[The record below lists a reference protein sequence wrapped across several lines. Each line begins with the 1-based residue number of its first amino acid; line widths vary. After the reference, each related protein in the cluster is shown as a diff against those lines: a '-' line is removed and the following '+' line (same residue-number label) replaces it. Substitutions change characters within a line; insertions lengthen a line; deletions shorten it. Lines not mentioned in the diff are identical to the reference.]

1 MAMSAVPSDAY
12 FPLPD
17 EPPLQAV
24 EGQAPGLL
32 WYLTE
37 PTRAAVDF
45 GQFAATRQLLRAAP
59 SGDGHPVLVLPGLG
73 ASDGSTATLRRF
85 LAKLGYDVHGWGLGR
100 NIGPTVPAVRGIRT
114 LLRDLGKADK
124 VSVIGWS
131 LGGIFAR
138 EMAREHPEL
147 VRQVITMGSPYA
159 MTDMKHTR
167 ANPVYQLLSRFY
179 VAGAEH
185 PPPEHTRPAF
195 PVPATSIYSRTDG
208 IVPWQSCMS
217 DSGPRSENVAVS
229 CSHLGF
235 GYNPSVMWVVADRLS
250 QPYGYWH
257 PFAPPPGMAGMYP
270 KAA

>member
-1 MAMSAVPSDAY
+1 MSALPSDAH

-17 EPPLQAV
+17 EPPLQLV
-24 EGQAPGLL
+24 EGQAPSLL

-37 PTRAAVDF
+37 PTRAAVDI
-45 GQFAATRQLLRAAP
+45 GQFASTRQLLRAAP

-73 ASDGSTATLRRF
+73 ATDTTTATLRRF
-85 LAKLGYDVHGWGLGR
+85 LSRLGYDVHGWGLGR
-100 NIGPTVPAVRGIRT
+100 NIGPTIPAVQGIRA
-114 LLRDLGKADK
+114 LLRELGETDK
-124 VSVIGWS
+124 VSLIGWS

-138 EMAREHPEL
+138 EIAREHPEL

-167 ANPVYQLLSRFY
+167 ANPVYQLLARFY
-179 VAGAEH
+179 KAGASQ
-185 PPPEHTRPAF
+185 PPPEHTRPPF
-195 PVPATSIYSRTDG
+195 PVPATSIYSRSDG
-208 IVPWQSCMS
+208 IVPWQGCRSAE
-217 DSGPRSENVAVS
+217 GPRAENVAVS

-235 GYNPSVMWVVADRLS
+235 AYNPSVMWVIADRLS

-257 PFAPPPGMAGMYP
+257 PFAPPPGMANMYP